1 MKMKSVCSRL
11 IYAMRSL
18 FPPSFIIYQAR
29 LLVEIIRQN
38 GSVGAV
44 FIYNLNRKQVLV
56 PSPCGTFL
64 GLVLLS
70 FWVKR
75 RSGQLSC
82 FKFLTKRSR
91 KASFRVIYVAVT
103 ESCWQLFGK
112 FLVISFGRIF
122 WLVYSFWVIQK
133 PRFSFLFLLT
143 DC

>member
-70 FWVKR
+70 FWRKR
-75 RSGQLSC
+75 RSGQLLC
-82 FKFLTKRSR
+82 FKFLTDRTGNGSFCMFYVSVTVGEQTQ
-91 KASFRVIYVAVT
+91 KATNKSET
-103 ESCWQLFGK
+103 LKC
-112 FLVISFGRIF
+112 F
-122 WLVYSFWVIQK
+122 WNVFDPWWSMLGG
-133 PRFSFLFLLT
+133 L
-143 DC
+143 